1 MDIKWLVLDVDGV
14 LTNGHLIYTSHGEEI
29 KEFHV
34 KDGLGLTAAR
44 SCGIKL
50 AIITARVSPMV
61 EQRATELHFDALQM
75 GQGNKTNALRTLC
88 EQEQIDLSQVAYM
101 GDDLNDLGSLQ
112 LAGLAI
118 APANAAAEVKSVADY
133 VTTAEGGAGAVR
145 EAVEYILKEQNMWSQ
160 VVETYKQ
167 EAHMQGQ

>member
-61 EQRATELHFDALQM
+61 ERRATELHFDALQM
-75 GQGNKTNALRTLC
+75 ERAIKRMLFAL
-88 EQEQIDLSQVAYM
+88 
-101 GDDLNDLGSLQ
+101 
-112 LAGLAI
+112 
-118 APANAAAEVKSVADY
+118 Y
-133 VTTAEGGAGAVR
+133 VNR
-145 EAVEYILKEQNMWSQ
+145 NRL
-160 VVETYKQ
+160 TYPK
-167 EAHMQGQ
+167 

>member
-1 MDIKWLVLDVDGV
+1 MATVGRDIGDIGDVLSRRERARFRPYR
-14 LTNGHLIYTSHGEEI
+14 GHFCRFIA
-29 KEFHV
+29 
-34 KDGLGLTAAR
+34 DGLRCPRMPLAPTAR

-61 EQRATELHFDALQM
+61 ERRATELHFDALQM
-75 GQGNKTNALRTLC
+75 GEGNKTNALRTLC

-118 APANAAAEVKSVADY
+118 APANAAAEVKSVAY
-133 VTTAEGGAGAVR
+133 APST
-145 EAVEYILKEQNMWSQ
+145 
-160 VVETYKQ
+160 VVESLASTPPNISLILLI
-167 EAHMQGQ
+167 